1 MTTPDPAPL
10 PRRFALLLLV
20 VFLAIL
26 VRTAWLS
33 DDALISLRSVMN
45 VTHGFGL
52 TFNVAERVQTFTH
65 PLWVLLLTPT
75 YLILGNIYYAPL
87 VLSLVVSLAAIWLA
101 MTRAA
106 SRERSFVVVTALI
119 CSRAFI
125 DFATS
130 GLENPLSYLLL
141 AVFVGVLVAGPAG
154 DEARRRWVAKLT
166 TLTSL
171 LYLTRPDEILIVLP
185 PLAVACWQ
193 ARRAGLWRP
202 VAIGALPAA
211 AWTAFSIVYY
221 GFPFPNTAYA
231 KLSHGIDQA
240 ELWQQ
245 GVLYAVDSLN
255 RDPLTLIFIGFAVLL
270 GAARR
275 AGGPLARA
283 WAVGIVL
290 YLAYVMRIGGDF
302 MAGRFFAV
310 PLFAAVLL
318 VGRLLPDDAVAVS
331 EPPPGERGEIAPR
344 TIWIAVAALMA
355 VVGVSSPLPPLASDS
370 RLVERQAERSE
381 IIDERAFY
389 FKTHSL
395 VFAKRET
402 FPQPEWVITKPAGD
416 RVWDVVD
423 TCGLMGRAGLDL
435 GPGVYLLDECALADP
450 LMARLPAAYN
460 QFWRP
465 GHYRR
470 IVPPGYRKSMEDAVN
485 LLEEPRLR
493 EYYEALSLIIR
504 SRSLFSLD
512 RVRAIITMNTGGYD
526 GLIDYDAYRYGA
538 PIRSLD
544 ELTGV
549 KEPGTPWDAPG
560 VVQLLSWPLVVRV
573 EDLPGRRYLDVSLDS
588 NDIYRIHFLKRY
600 KNVAYIDVGPIPQ
613 HRRGPGLATYTV
625 DIPQLAVRKGFDT
638 VLVTTLLGNDKAYA
652 VGHLLLEKY
661 PPTSKELLRRV
672 MVRDGLI
679 R

>member
-1 MTTPDPAPL
+1 MTTPATAPL
-10 PRRFALLLLV
+10 PRRFALLLLI
-20 VFLAIL
+20 VFLAVL

-65 PLWVLLLTPT
+65 PLWVLLLTPV

-87 VLSLVVSLAAIWLA
+87 VLSLAVSLPAIWLA
-101 MTRAA
+101 LTRAA
-106 SRERSFVVVTALI
+106 SREQAIVAGTVLL

-141 AVFVGVLVAGPAG
+141 ALFAGVLAARPDAEDG
-154 DEARRRWVAKLT
+154 RRRWVAQLVG
-166 TLTSL
+166 LASL
-171 LYLTRPDEILIVLP
+171 LYLTRPDEVLIVLP

-193 ARRAGLWRP
+193 NRRARLWRP
-202 VAIGALPAA
+202 VAIGLLPAA

-231 KLSHGIDQA
+231 KLSHGIDQR

-245 GVLYAVDSLN
+245 GMLYAIDSLN
-255 RDPLTLIFIGFAVLL
+255 RDPLTLIFVAFAVVLA
-270 GAARR
+270 AARR
-275 AGGPLARA
+275 SGGAMPRA
-283 WAVGIVL
+283 LAVGIVL
-290 YLAYVMRIGGDF
+290 YLAYVARIGGDF

-310 PLFAAVLL
+310 PLFVAVLL
-318 VGRLLPDDAVAVS
+318 VSRLLPADAVTVGARLSGDREVPS
-331 EPPPGERGEIAPR
+331 R
-344 TIWIAVAALMA
+344 TIWLAAAALLA
-355 VVGVSSPLPPLASDS
+355 VIGISSPLPPLSSDS
-370 RLVERQAERSE
+370 RLVERPAERSE

-389 FKTHSL
+389 FKTPSL

-402 FPQPEWVITKPAGD
+402 FPQPEWVIKKPAGD

-423 TCGLMGRAGLDL
+423 TCGLMGRAGLDF

-465 GHYRR
+465 GHFRR
-470 IVPPGYRKSMEDAVN
+470 IVPPGYRNSMEQAENRLD
-485 LLEEPRLR
+485 EPRLR

-504 SRSLFSLD
+504 STDFFSPA
-512 RVRAIITMNTGGYD
+512 RVKAIVKMNVGGYD
-526 GLIDYDAYRYGA
+526 GLIDYDTYRYGG

-544 ELTGV
+544 ELSGV

-560 VVQLLSWPLVVRV
+560 VFQLAPFPLVVRV
-573 EDLPGRRYLDVSLDS
+573 EDLTGRRYFDVSLDS
-588 NDIYRIHFLKRY
+588 NDTYRIHFLKKYRS
-600 KNVAYIDVGPIPQ
+600 VAYVDVGPIPR
-613 HRRGPGLATYTV
+613 HRRVPGLATYTV
-625 DIPQLAVRKGFDT
+625 DIPQPAVRRGFDT
-638 VLVTTLLGNDKAYA
+638 VYVTTLAGDDRAYA
-652 VGHLLLEKY
+652 VGHLLLDKY
-661 PPTSKELLRRV
+661 PPTGKELLRRV
-672 MVRDGLI
+672 MVRDGQI